1 MIERSL
7 MTGTSGEKI
16 SEDMAQCLQMQS
28 LVLGD
33 KVAKARWILSK
44 ACLNQKNTT
53 KEEMRSEILK
63 AEAILSEVQIALVG
77 RT

>member
-1 MIERSL
+1 

-33 KVAKARWILSK
+33 KVAKARCILSK